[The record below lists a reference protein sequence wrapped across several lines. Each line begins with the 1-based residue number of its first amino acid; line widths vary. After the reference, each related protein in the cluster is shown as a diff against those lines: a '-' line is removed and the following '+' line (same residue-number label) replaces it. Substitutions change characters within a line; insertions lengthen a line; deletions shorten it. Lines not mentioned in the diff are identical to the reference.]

1 MCTPPGEELVGGRS
15 DKGNSRT
22 VGYGKVDDG
31 EELSR
36 FEHYAVGNILAP
48 GSRFMRV
55 VASKDCPVHSIPQST
70 RSSFLATRP
79 PAL

>member
-36 FEHYAVGNILAP
+36 FEHYAVGNILW
-48 GSRFMRV
+48 
-55 VASKDCPVHSIPQST
+55 
-70 RSSFLATRP
+70 RSQDRR
-79 PAL
+79 